1 MIFKQIATE
10 DVAPFAEPVAQPCV
24 RTSIN
29 NSSQTS
35 LCRVL
40 CSASHSTTQLYFAAN
55 VIPVVKQHVDSS
67 ILASHFNGKCD
78 DHSLT
83 LSAEGAFQVYGV
95 GGTESSYKIEGF
107 HPGLEVFSS
116 FFFLQQPCLV
126 NSFLNHV
133 SVQESSKYKK
143 LDI

>member
-40 CSASHSTTQLYFAAN
+40 CSASHSTTRLYFAAN
-55 VIPVVKQHVDSS
+55 VVPVVKQHVDSS
-67 ILASHFNGKCD
+67 ILASHFNAKCD

-107 HPGLEVFSS
+107 H
-116 FFFLQQPCLV
+116 
-126 NSFLNHV
+126 
-133 SVQESSKYKK
+133 
-143 LDI
+143 